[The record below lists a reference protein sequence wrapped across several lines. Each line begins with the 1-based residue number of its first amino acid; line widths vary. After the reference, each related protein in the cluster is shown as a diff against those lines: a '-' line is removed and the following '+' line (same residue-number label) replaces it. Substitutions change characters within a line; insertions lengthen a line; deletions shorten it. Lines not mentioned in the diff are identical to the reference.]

1 MLNKVL
7 IIGNLGKD
15 PEMRSLPSGQAVAEF
30 SVATRRRWKDRDGNP
45 QEETEW
51 HRIVCF
57 GRQAEIAGQY
67 LRKGKQIYVEG
78 RLRTRSWDDQQSG
91 QKRYMTE
98 IVCDNFQM
106 LGSRSDGEGG
116 GGRGDYGGGGSDY
129 GSGGRSGG
137 SGGGGGDYGGPPPGD
152 AGDDDIPF

>member
-1 MLNKVL
+1 MLNRVF

-30 SVATRRRWKDRDGNP
+30 SVASRRRWKDRDGNP

-51 HRIVCF
+51 HRVVCF
-57 GRQAEIAGQY
+57 GRQGEIAGQY
-67 LRKGKQIYVEG
+67 LRKGKQVFVEG

-98 IVCDNFQM
+98 IVCENFQM
-106 LGSRSDGEGG
+106 LGSRSDGDGGGRGPSDDYGTGGGGGRGGDYGGGGG
-116 GGRGDYGGGGSDY
+116 GGRGDS
-129 GSGGRSGG
+129 
-137 SGGGGGDYGGPPPGD
+137 GPPSD

>member
-1 MLNKVL
+1 MLNKVFL
-7 IIGNLGKD
+7 IGNLGRD
-15 PEMRSLPSGQAVAEF
+15 PELRSLPSGQAVAEF
-30 SVATRRRWKDRDGNP
+30 SVATSRRWKDRDGNA

-67 LRKGKQIYVEG
+67 LRKGRQIHVEG

-98 IVCDNFQM
+98 VVCDNFQM
-106 LGSRSDGEGG
+106 LGSRDDGGRGRGGDDYGQG
-116 GGRGDYGGGGSDY
+116 GGRDDYGSGGSRGGDAGHTGGGGGSD
-129 GSGGRSGG
+129 
-137 SGGGGGDYGGPPPGD
+137 P
-152 AGDDDIPF
+152 GDDDIPF